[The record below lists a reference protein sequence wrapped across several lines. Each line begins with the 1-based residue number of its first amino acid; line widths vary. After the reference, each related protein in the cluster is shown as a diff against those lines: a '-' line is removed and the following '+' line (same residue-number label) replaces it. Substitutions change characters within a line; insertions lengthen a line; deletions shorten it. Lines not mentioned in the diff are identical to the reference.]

1 MSNEVMPEKF
11 IEPLFSKPVYCTHL
25 NIDTKKIVSMLEEYS
40 FDDLDKKDL
49 LKIFGFSPTS
59 QSKSLYILDD
69 EKFKFLKNQLMSE
82 FYSFIQEQMR
92 YTNKFDLTTSWF
104 TKSVKGQSSSYHNHN
119 NCMFS
124 AVLYLQTD
132 ENSGDIKFQNME
144 TIRYQLNYEQG
155 NLFNSIE
162 YEIKPTNGM
171 FIIFPSEVW
180 HKITQNNS
188 DITRYSLAM
197 NFLPTGFMGFLDSQ
211 TTIKVEKFND

>member
-1 MSNEVMPEKF
+1 MTNTF
-11 IEPLFSKPVYCTHL
+11 IEPIFSKPVYCKHL

-40 FDDLDKKDL
+40 FDDSET
-49 LKIFGFSPTS
+49 IGGTFTS
-59 QSKSLYILDD
+59 QTKSLYILDD

-211 TTIKVEKFND
+211 TTIKVDKVKDI

>member
-1 MSNEVMPEKF
+1 MQRRLEFDRKSD
-11 IEPLFSKPVYCTHL
+11 ILFSYSKLIFLYFNTQRAELGL
-25 NIDTKKIVSMLEEYS
+25 N
-40 FDDLDKKDL
+40 
-49 LKIFGFSPTS
+49 
-59 QSKSLYILDD
+59 
-69 EKFKFLKNQLMSE
+69 
-82 FYSFIQEQMR
+82 
-92 YTNKFDLTTSWF
+92 
-104 TKSVKGQSSSYHNHN
+104 
-119 NCMFS
+119 
-124 AVLYLQTD
+124 YLQTD

-211 TTIKVEKFND
+211 TTIKVDKVKDI